1 MIKHDMGGQT
11 LTDEAFNAVPSLF
24 ASSRDG
30 VPKVVVLLTDG
41 ASTYYERTI
50 KAAENVKANGIK
62 IIAVGIGNKVHIL
75 TSKAIFY
82 SMEALLT

>member
-1 MIKHDMGGQT
+1 MIKHEMGDHT
-11 LTDEAFNAVPSLF
+11 LTDKAFDAVQSMF

-30 VPKVVVLLTDG
+30 VPKIVVLLTDG

-62 IIAVGIGNKVHIL
+62 IIGVGIGNKVHL
-75 TSKAIFY
+75 FESK
-82 SMEALLT
+82 